1 MQALLNFVG
10 IGSPAAK
17 AVGYAAL
24 TAPRLFKRILAF
36 LRADHPL
43 MTPPAAFG
51 LNPVPNFPLYR

>member
-24 TAPRLFKRILAF
+24 TTPRLFNGFSLF
-36 LRADHPL
+36 YRADHPL
-43 MTPPAAFG
+43 MTPPAALG
-51 LNPVPNFPLYR
+51 LNPAPNFLLYR